1 MAPPLACA
9 FRRDST
15 SACDVSQTSGRPR
28 LRARIERKEQA
39 MKIFVAGA
47 SGALGR
53 QLVALLAE
61 AGHEVGGTTTS
72 PQKLQTLRALGAQPV
87 VLGLLDAEA
96 VGRAVAQTEPDVVV
110 HEATALSG
118 IGGSFRKFDET
129 FAQTN
134 RLRREG
140 TDNLLAAALAVGARK
155 LVAQSYAGWTFARE
169 GAAVKDEDAALDS
182 APASNAKQTIAA
194 IRYLEEC
201 VVAAKG
207 LDGIVVR
214 YGGFYGPGTSFAEDG
229 ESFEAIRKRAFP
241 IVGEGGGMASFIHVE
256 DAARATFAAVE
267 RGRLGIYNIVDD
279 DPAPTSAWLPY
290 AADVVG
296 AKPPRHVPFWLGKL
310 FAGEMLATMM
320 VDGRGA
326 SNAKAKREL
335 DWQPLYSSWR
345 EGFVNGL
352 KSAA

>member
-1 MAPPLACA
+1 
-9 FRRDST
+9 
-15 SACDVSQTSGRPR
+15 
-28 LRARIERKEQA
+28 

-47 SGALGR
+47 SGVLGM
-53 QLVALLAE
+53 QLLPLLAD
-61 AGHEVGGTTTS
+61 AGHEVVGTTTS
-72 PQKLQTLRALGAQPV
+72 PQKLEALRALGAQPV
-87 VLGLLDAEA
+87 VLDVLDAEA
-96 VGRAVAQTEPDVVV
+96 VGRAISEAEPEVVV

-118 IGGSFRKFDET
+118 IGRSLRRFDET

-134 RLRREG
+134 RLRTEG

-182 APASNAKQTIAA
+182 APASNAKKTIAA
-194 IRYLEEC
+194 IRYLEDR
-201 VVAAKG
+201 VLAAQEV
-207 LDGIVVR
+207 DGIVLR
-214 YGGFYGPGTSFAEDG
+214 YGGFYGPGTSFAQDG
-229 ESFEAIRKRAFP
+229 ESVEAIRKRAFP
-241 IVGEGGGMASFIHVE
+241 IVGDGGGMASFIHIE
-256 DAARATFAAVE
+256 DAARATFAAIE
-267 RGRLGIYNIVDD
+267 RGRRGIYNIVDD
-279 DPAPTSAWLPY
+279 DPAPVSAWLPY
-290 AADVVG
+290 AANVFG

-320 VDGRGA
+320 VEGRGA

-335 DWQPLYSSWR
+335 DWQPLYRSWR